1 MPLEGSLRKVHLSDR
16 HVYEPLSYTWED
28 YDTVQPSDDKTEDDF
43 HPALFLSGTTHYLDL
58 TSNCAKALYSVR
70 KPTTDRTI
78 WVDSICVNQD
88 DPEER
93 SHQVNLMKEIYA
105 RAFTVLVYLGR
116 ASTDDD
122 SSSDIAMSLLGQP
135 DRLQVFGQL
144 DAREATSLKR
154 LFERPYFR
162 RMWIVQEVALAKTI
176 EFHCGSATT
185 YVSKFA
191 GKPLE
196 AILGSRV
203 TPPWLRHSKQTVLN
217 ISRHHEAAQAKQSFG
232 LIFDTA
238 SCDCKDDRDRI
249 FALLS
254 LLNPSDKE
262 QLSVDY
268 SLSTAQVYTGIAAY
282 LAQNGFLWGMLMLA
296 PRLATNSCPSLPS
309 WVPQWNNLHRA
320 GLESSQI
327 LESHTL
333 GLDTMIG
340 VTSSGAITIR
350 GMLLGSV
357 TYSGHSSDFRHG
369 PVDMGMEQRLAGVR
383 FSKEDYPEDSVWRL
397 AKRPQAK
404 SLDSWECHFHFLTPC
419 KNPRNVMHRA
429 FMLPVIQQ
437 C

>member
-1 MPLEGSLRKVHLSDR
+1 MYNRVPREVLGDAKTLIGDEIRVLHLKKGTSEMPLEGSLRKVHLSDQ

-28 YDTVQPSDDKTEDDF
+28 YDTVQPPDDEPEDYF
-43 HPALFLSGTTHYLDL
+43 HPALFLSATKHYLDL
-58 TSNCAKALYSVR
+58 TSNCAKALYNVR

-78 WVDSICVNQD
+78 WVDAICVNQD

-116 ASTDDD
+116 ASMDDD

-135 DRLQVFGQL
+135 DRLQVFSQL
-144 DAREATSLKR
+144 DVHQATSLKR

-191 GKPLE
+191 GNPLE

-203 TPPWLRHSKQTVLN
+203 TPPWLRHSKQTAMD
-217 ISRHHEAAQAKQSFG
+217 ISRYHAAAQAKQILG
-232 LIFDTA
+232 LMFDTA
-238 SCDCKDDRDRI
+238 LCDCKDDRDRI

-254 LLNPSDKE
+254 LLNPSDRE

-268 SLSTAQVYTGIAAY
+268 SLSTAQVYTGIALY
-282 LAQNGFLWGMLMLA
+282 LAKNGFLWGILMLA
-296 PRLATNSCPSLPS
+296 PRLAPSSCPGLPS
-309 WVPQWNNLHRA
+309 WVPQWSSLHRA
-320 GLESSQI
+320 GFESSDI

-333 GLDTMIG
+333 GLDTMFG
-340 VTSSGAITIR
+340 VASSGAMTIR

-357 TYSGHSSDFRHG
+357 TYSGHSSGFRHG
-369 PVDMGMEQRLAGVR
+369 PLDIDME
-383 FSKEDYPEDSVWRL
+383 
-397 AKRPQAK
+397 
-404 SLDSWECHFHFLTPC
+404 
-419 KNPRNVMHRA
+419 
-429 FMLPVIQQ
+429 
-437 C
+437 